1 MKLKQLAL
9 QESQLASG
17 PPGSNPFQDEE
28 ILDFSGEKKPISVWQ
43 GSNHVFQKKKEMQME
58 AAMNINLPAARGIIN
73 PHNNSTAN
81 IKIAY
86 QRKNASPLGNFW
98 RRNLEDVFK
107 DFWVECI
114 C

>member
-1 MKLKQLAL
+1 MAAQERQL
-9 QESQLASG
+9 ESGAPEG
-17 PPGSNPFQDEE
+17 IPFHAEGD
-28 ILDFSGEKKPISVWQ
+28 IDFHGDNSETSIWQ
-43 GSNHVFQKKKEMQME
+43 GTNQVVRRQKEMAMD

-107 DFWVECI
+107 DF
-114 C
+114 

>member
-1 MKLKQLAL
+1 MA
-9 QESQLASG
+9 
-17 PPGSNPFQDEE
+17 
-28 ILDFSGEKKPISVWQ
+28 
-43 GSNHVFQKKKEMQME
+43 ME

-81 IKIAY
+81 IKISY

-107 DFWVECI
+107 DF
-114 C
+114 